1 MQPWLSSPGW
11 TDGKAGGGRAVTCRW
26 PYEHTV
32 PVLAGR
38 ERGTEEWQPA
48 PVQAAPACVLQGLAE
63 LATGWWAG
71 WQAGSAGGRQQQAE
85 EPGQEAV
92 AMGPEQRP
100 PGWDRGLHLLPT
112 CVAEVVG
119 PPGVP
124 DAQVAAE
131 GQGGWQGQAA
141 ASGGGD
147 RLPSGS
153 RLTSPKQCG
162 LVSKTRPRRIS
173 HVGRPSTIVHS

>member
-1 MQPWLSSPGW
+1 M
-11 TDGKAGGGRAVTCRW
+11 
-26 PYEHTV
+26 

-38 ERGTEEWQPA
+38 ERGAGEWQPA
-48 PVQAAPACVLQGLAE
+48 PVQVAPACVLQGLAE
-63 LATGWWAG
+63 LATGW
-71 WQAGSAGGRQQQAE
+71 QAGRQAGPAGGCQQQAE

-92 AMGPEQRP
+92 AVGPEQCP

-112 CVAEVVG
+112 CVVEVVG
-119 PPGVP
+119 PPGAS

-131 GQGGWQGQAA
+131 SQGGQQGQAA

-147 RLPSGS
+147 RLLGGS
-153 RLTSPKQCG
+153 QLSSPEQCG

-173 HVGRPSTIVHS
+173 HVGSPSTTVHS